1 MALEQKIQQD
11 IMAAMKAHDN
21 VRTNAVRAIKSA
33 ILLAKTAGQ
42 GDGRRLQAALR
53 PGRRA
58 NAVHHCPSAARPG
71 MKLREVIAALEHLA
85 PLRLQDE
92 WDNSGLQVGFP
103 ESEIDQVLVCLDVT
117 EAIVDEAIAAECN
130 LIVSHHPLIFKALRQ
145 VSDATYQQRC
155 VVKALA
161 AGISIYSAHTSLDN
175 APGGV
180 NHRIAA
186 LLGLEKLR
194 WLSPRD
200 GEDAGSG
207 LVGELP
213 ASEPDAAFLARV
225 QRTFGVECLQH
236 SALDGRQ
243 VRRVALCGGAG
254 AFLLHDAVCAGAD
267 CFISGEFHYHDYF
280 ENQGV
285 LLAELGHYQ
294 SEQFTQ
300 DLLLEYLHKT
310 CPGLTV
316 RKTAINTNPICYDQS
331 AR

>member
-1 MALEQKIQQD
+1 
-11 IMAAMKAHDN
+11 
-21 VRTNAVRAIKSA
+21 
-33 ILLAKTAGQ
+33 
-42 GDGRRLQAALR
+42 
-53 PGRRA
+53 
-58 NAVHHCPSAARPG
+58 

-103 ESEIDQVLVCLDVT
+103 EAEIDSVLVCLDIT
-117 EAIVDEAIAAECN
+117 EAVVDEAIAAKCN

-161 AGISIYSAHTSLDN
+161 AGVSIYSAHTSLDN

-186 LLGLEKLR
+186 LLGLQKLR

-225 QRTFGVECLQH
+225 QRTFGVQCLQH

-243 VRRVALCGGAG
+243 VRRVAVCGGAG
-254 AFLLHDAVCAGAD
+254 AFLLHEAVCAGAD
-267 CFISGEFHYHDYF
+267 CFLSGEFHYHDYF

>member
-1 MALEQKIQQD
+1 
-11 IMAAMKAHDN
+11 
-21 VRTNAVRAIKSA
+21 
-33 ILLAKTAGQ
+33 
-42 GDGRRLQAALR
+42 
-53 PGRRA
+53 
-58 NAVHHCPSAARPG
+58 

-117 EAIVDEAIAAECN
+117 EAIVDEAIAAKCN
-130 LIVSHHPLIFKALRQ
+130 LIVSHHHLIFKALRQ
-145 VSDATYQQRC
+145 VSDTTYQQRC

-243 VRRVALCGGAG
+243 VRRVAVCGGAG

>member
-1 MALEQKIQQD
+1 
-11 IMAAMKAHDN
+11 
-21 VRTNAVRAIKSA
+21 
-33 ILLAKTAGQ
+33 
-42 GDGRRLQAALR
+42 
-53 PGRRA
+53 
-58 NAVHHCPSAARPG
+58 

-103 ESEIDQVLVCLDVT
+103 EAEIDSVLVCLDIT
-117 EAIVDEAIAAECN
+117 EAVVDEAIAAKCN

-186 LLGLEKLR
+186 LLGLQKLR
-194 WLSPRD
+194 WLSLRD

-225 QRTFGVECLQH
+225 QRTFGVQCLQH

-243 VRRVALCGGAG
+243 VRRVAVCGGAG

-267 CFISGEFHYHDYF
+267 CFLSGEFHYHDYF

>member
-1 MALEQKIQQD
+1 
-11 IMAAMKAHDN
+11 
-21 VRTNAVRAIKSA
+21 
-33 ILLAKTAGQ
+33 
-42 GDGRRLQAALR
+42 
-53 PGRRA
+53 
-58 NAVHHCPSAARPG
+58 

-117 EAIVDEAIAAECN
+117 EAIVDEAIAAKCN

-243 VRRVALCGGAG
+243 VRRVAVCGGAG

-267 CFISGEFHYHDYF
+267 CFLSGEFHYHDYF

>member
-1 MALEQKIQQD
+1 
-11 IMAAMKAHDN
+11 
-21 VRTNAVRAIKSA
+21 
-33 ILLAKTAGQ
+33 
-42 GDGRRLQAALR
+42 
-53 PGRRA
+53 
-58 NAVHHCPSAARPG
+58 

-117 EAIVDEAIAAECN
+117 EAIVDEAMAAKCN

-285 LLAELGHYQ
+285 LLAELVHSQ

>member
-1 MALEQKIQQD
+1 
-11 IMAAMKAHDN
+11 
-21 VRTNAVRAIKSA
+21 
-33 ILLAKTAGQ
+33 
-42 GDGRRLQAALR
+42 
-53 PGRRA
+53 
-58 NAVHHCPSAARPG
+58 

-103 ESEIDQVLVCLDVT
+103 EAEIDSVLVCLDIT
-117 EAIVDEAIAAECN
+117 EAVVDEAIAAKCN

-161 AGISIYSAHTSLDN
+161 AGVSIYSAHTSLDN

-186 LLGLEKLR
+186 LLGLQKLR

-243 VRRVALCGGAG
+243 VRRVAVCGGAG

-267 CFISGEFHYHDYF
+267 CFLSGEFHYHDYF

>member
-1 MALEQKIQQD
+1 
-11 IMAAMKAHDN
+11 
-21 VRTNAVRAIKSA
+21 
-33 ILLAKTAGQ
+33 
-42 GDGRRLQAALR
+42 
-53 PGRRA
+53 
-58 NAVHHCPSAARPG
+58 

-117 EAIVDEAIAAECN
+117 EAIVDEAIAAKCN

-300 DLLLEYLHKT
+300 DLLLEYLHRT

>member
-1 MALEQKIQQD
+1 
-11 IMAAMKAHDN
+11 
-21 VRTNAVRAIKSA
+21 
-33 ILLAKTAGQ
+33 
-42 GDGRRLQAALR
+42 
-53 PGRRA
+53 
-58 NAVHHCPSAARPG
+58 

-103 ESEIDQVLVCLDVT
+103 EGEIDSVLVCLDIT
-117 EAIVDEAIAAECN
+117 EAVVDEAIAAKCN

>member
-1 MALEQKIQQD
+1 
-11 IMAAMKAHDN
+11 
-21 VRTNAVRAIKSA
+21 
-33 ILLAKTAGQ
+33 
-42 GDGRRLQAALR
+42 
-53 PGRRA
+53 
-58 NAVHHCPSAARPG
+58 

-103 ESEIDQVLVCLDVT
+103 EAEIDSVLVCLDIT
-117 EAIVDEAIAAECN
+117 EAVVDEAIAAKCN

-186 LLGLEKLR
+186 LLGLQKLR

>member
-1 MALEQKIQQD
+1 M
-11 IMAAMKAHDN
+11 
-21 VRTNAVRAIKSA
+21 R
-33 ILLAKTAGQ
+33 
-42 GDGRRLQAALR
+42 
-53 PGRRA
+53 
-58 NAVHHCPSAARPG
+58 
-71 MKLREVIAALEHLA
+71 LREVIDALERLA

-117 EAIVDEAIAAECN
+117 EAIVDEAIAAKCN

-186 LLGLEKLR
+186 LLGLQKLR

-213 ASEPDAAFLARV
+213 ASEPDAAFLTRV
-225 QRTFGVECLQH
+225 QRTFGVQCLQH

-316 RKTAINTNPICYDQS
+316 RKTALNTNPICYDQS

>member
-1 MALEQKIQQD
+1 
-11 IMAAMKAHDN
+11 
-21 VRTNAVRAIKSA
+21 
-33 ILLAKTAGQ
+33 
-42 GDGRRLQAALR
+42 
-53 PGRRA
+53 
-58 NAVHHCPSAARPG
+58 

-117 EAIVDEAIAAECN
+117 EAIVDEAIAAKCN

-186 LLGLEKLR
+186 LLGLQKLR

-236 SALDGRQ
+236 STLDGRQ

-310 CPGLTV
+310 CPGLSV

>member
-1 MALEQKIQQD
+1 
-11 IMAAMKAHDN
+11 
-21 VRTNAVRAIKSA
+21 
-33 ILLAKTAGQ
+33 
-42 GDGRRLQAALR
+42 
-53 PGRRA
+53 
-58 NAVHHCPSAARPG
+58 

-117 EAIVDEAIAAECN
+117 EAIVDEAIAAKCN

-180 NHRIAA
+180 NHRIAE

-225 QRTFGVECLQH
+225 QRTCGVECLQH